1 MKRLSLRLRLIIF
14 FIAIACTVWAGA
26 GILAWQETREK
37 VDEFFDTYQMALARQ
52 LAGTDWSG
60 ITPEVQRKTDKLIEN
75 IRNAD
80 DEDEAIG
87 FAVFDRSGRK
97 IFHDDENGKDFQYQ
111 NISGQ
116 FIKQEIDDESWRLVW
131 LKSADGK
138 FRIAVGQELEYR
150 EDMAWDMLEEFTAPW
165 AAGLVILLAAM
176 IWLIS
181 RELRPLRRLAAEIG
195 SRKADNLSPFCDDAM
210 PSEIKPLTAAMNQQL
225 TRISDMLARE
235 RRFIS
240 DAAHELRTPLTALKI
255 QLDVARMSADDNE
268 TREASLA
275 KLELGIDRATR
286 LVEQLLALSRL
297 EASLSA
303 PQMACE
309 PLDWKLICAQM
320 IDEYHYDAETKKL
333 QIRTCFEGRGPLNE
347 GNPVL
352 AALMLRNLIDN
363 AVKYSPEGAEVRIRL
378 YDNALEVTNSGAVVE
393 ESHLDK
399 LGQRFFRPAGQNEK
413 GSGLGLS
420 IVKCIADFYGCKVS
434 FANSPQGFR
443 ARIER

>member
-60 ITPEVQRKTDKLIEN
+60 ITPEVQHKTDKLIEN

-116 FIKQEIDDESWRLVW
+116 FIKQEVDDENWRLVW

-181 RELRPLRRLAAEIG
+181 RE
-195 SRKADNLSPFCDDAM
+195 
-210 PSEIKPLTAAMNQQL
+210 
-225 TRISDMLARE
+225 
-235 RRFIS
+235 
-240 DAAHELRTPLTALKI
+240 
-255 QLDVARMSADDNE
+255 
-268 TREASLA
+268 
-275 KLELGIDRATR
+275 
-286 LVEQLLALSRL
+286 
-297 EASLSA
+297 
-303 PQMACE
+303 
-309 PLDWKLICAQM
+309 
-320 IDEYHYDAETKKL
+320 
-333 QIRTCFEGRGPLNE
+333 
-347 GNPVL
+347 
-352 AALMLRNLIDN
+352 
-363 AVKYSPEGAEVRIRL
+363 
-378 YDNALEVTNSGAVVE
+378 
-393 ESHLDK
+393 
-399 LGQRFFRPAGQNEK
+399 
-413 GSGLGLS
+413 
-420 IVKCIADFYGCKVS
+420 
-434 FANSPQGFR
+434 
-443 ARIER
+443 